1 MDLQSPFRVLLSCG
15 DLTVN
20 VGGTLLRAP
29 GGHCNLVGVV
39 SFPLILCSVIVLCT
53 VKRLLRQGKVRQH
66 ILLRAVKS
74 DKVSHGHTIGNT
86 ACRERWDI

>member
-20 VGGTLLRAP
+20 VGGTLLRAS

-39 SFPLILCSVIVLCT
+39 SFPLILCSVTSALYSET
-53 VKRLLRQGKVRQH
+53 ASLPKKGEAAHPATSGEVR
-66 ILLRAVKS
+66 
-74 DKVSHGHTIGNT
+74 
-86 ACRERWDI
+86 